1 MLNYFA
7 WLVVGLIIGGLFGIM
22 RQRRDQNHDMTLDV
36 FFGILA
42 AGIGGMLLAPMLGMG
57 TQTGTG
63 FGIGASIVAI
73 VSSLLMLLG
82 VTFARYRASR

>member
-57 TQTGTG
+57 TQTGAG